1 LWWGYSWIAGV
12 AEAIPLAPVSIRRVR
27 LPQRLPALPALP
39 MKAIVIV
46 EENSTRDS
54 AHVGYNLILGR
65 PTFST
70 LAGRSVSSVQKN
82 MTAAVEMFKW
92 GKSQGSSASACG
104 GFRSLSLSA

>member
-1 LWWGYSWIAGV
+1 
-12 AEAIPLAPVSIRRVR
+12 
-27 LPQRLPALPALP
+27 

-104 GFRSLSLSA
+104 GFRSFIVIGLAILKPWIRGEHSEVNKPSPKFFNYH